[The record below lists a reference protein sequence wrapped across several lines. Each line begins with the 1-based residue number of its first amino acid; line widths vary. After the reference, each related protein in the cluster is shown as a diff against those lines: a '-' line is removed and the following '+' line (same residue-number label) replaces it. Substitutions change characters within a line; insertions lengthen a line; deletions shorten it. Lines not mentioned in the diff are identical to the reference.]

1 MTTFS
6 TPTTNP
12 PAEQRTLHRITF
24 GRATVTYEVGFKSIR
39 NGHRRECS
47 SKGSST
53 RLLGATLAGSLRWPI
68 PNTFEPDLRDGRAAL
83 TRSPIKGDV
92 DAEFCLVGINLCRA
106 TTVDY
111 PGKDTWETIYQ
122 RGQILP
128 VFFINHDYLILRLLT
143 IGMSAM
149 KKRKLNGT
157 PPDSKEADTASAV
170 DESENTSND
179 GIEAKGTLQRGTG
192 SVEPAPA
199 VTKSF
204 KDLGIIDS
212 LCEACTALGY
222 KAPTPIQTESIPL
235 ALEGRDLIGLAETG
249 SGKTAAFAIPILQG
263 TQFEPI
269 ASPLLLTPFKALMD
283 KPQPLFGLVLAPTR
297 ELAYQISQ
305 AFEALGSLISVRCAV
320 IVGGMDMVPQAIAL
334 GKKPHIVVATPGR
347 LLDHLENTKGFSL
360 RNLKYLVMDEA
371 DRLLDLDFGPI
382 LDKILKVLPRE
393 RRTYLFSATM
403 TSKVESLQRASLSNP
418 LRVSIS
424 TNKYQTVSTLLQ
436 SYLFFPHKH
445 KDIYLVYLLNE
456 FAGQSAIVFTRTV
469 NETQRLAILLR
480 SLGFGAIPLHGQLSQ
495 SARLGALGKFRA
507 GSREIL
513 VATDVA
519 ARGLDIPSV
528 DIVLNFDL
536 PPDSKTYIH
545 RVGRTARAGKSGHA
559 ISLVTQYDVEVWLR
573 IEAALGKKLPEYE
586 TVKEEVMVFSER
598 VNNAQRDAVRQM
610 KDLHEKRGTKG
621 ATLRG
626 RKPGIG
632 GKGGKRGRDEM
643 DRDEG

>member
-1 MTTFS
+1 
-6 TPTTNP
+6 
-12 PAEQRTLHRITF
+12 
-24 GRATVTYEVGFKSIR
+24 
-39 NGHRRECS
+39 
-47 SKGSST
+47 
-53 RLLGATLAGSLRWPI
+53 
-68 PNTFEPDLRDGRAAL
+68 
-83 TRSPIKGDV
+83 
-92 DAEFCLVGINLCRA
+92 
-106 TTVDY
+106 
-111 PGKDTWETIYQ
+111 
-122 RGQILP
+122 
-128 VFFINHDYLILRLLT
+128 
-143 IGMSAM
+143 MSAS
-149 KKRKLNGT
+149 KKRKLDGT
-157 PPDSKEADTASAV
+157 FSGLKAEPKATPT
-170 DESENTSND
+170 ENTSDD
-179 GIEAKGTLQRGTG
+179 GVKAGEDADAPTE
-192 SVEPAPA
+192 SSEAPA

-204 KDLGIIDS
+204 KELGIIDS

-235 ALEGRDLIGLAETG
+235 ALQGRDLIGLAETG
-249 SGKTAAFAIPILQG
+249 SGKTAAFALPILQ
-263 TQFEPI
+263 
-269 ASPLLLTPFKALMD
+269 ALMD
-283 KPQPLFGLVLAPTR
+283 KPQSLFGLVLAPTR

-360 RNLKYLVMDEA
+360 RGLKYLVMDEA

-403 TSKVESLQRASLSNP
+403 TSKVESLQRASLSNA

-507 GSREIL
+507 GSRDIL

-573 IEAALGKKLPEYE
+573 IEAALGKKLKEYE

-598 VNNAQRDAVRQM
+598 VSNAQRDAVRQM

-626 RKPGIG
+626 RKPGIV
-632 GKGGKRGRDEM
+632 KGGKRGRDEM
-643 DRDEG
+643 DREEG